1 MSHYIFLQRKR
12 DTDIPHIR
20 RMLHFLM
27 ALVPS
32 VGDTHSMLSLLIF
45 PEGTDL
51 SESNV
56 MKSNTYAKQNNLKE
70 REYVLHP
77 KSTGLITAIECFRER
92 DRMVRGRGEGSVL
105 HDLTL
110 AYEDRTFGERPSEK
124 GLFSGEFPRAVH
136 VHVERHV
143 VDELPQ
149 SSESLAKWLQ
159 DSFTRKELLLK
170 DFYMKYAVQSDAKSD
185 ISYPTNIV
193 PCTLQSWP
201 SLVSHPLS
209 FSQTSFSQST
219 LSLLI
224 INLLMLG
231 LTCGIWYLRMIR
243 LYVMLISIGYTA
255 CLFYGGIDNIELK
268 FNGRSGLCATRDRVG
283 DQKTD

>member
-1 MSHYIFLQRKR
+1 
-12 DTDIPHIR
+12 
-20 RMLHFLM
+20 
-27 ALVPS
+27 
-32 VGDTHSMLSLLIF
+32 
-45 PEGTDL
+45 
-51 SESNV
+51 
-56 MKSNTYAKQNNLKE
+56 
-70 REYVLHP
+70 
-77 KSTGLITAIECFRER
+77 
-92 DRMVRGRGEGSVL
+92 
-105 HDLTL
+105 
-110 AYEDRTFGERPSEK
+110 
-124 GLFSGEFPRAVH
+124 

-224 INLLMLG
+224 IILLMLG